1 MHCSSLIYRRKACM
15 LKRVWWYSVM
25 TMMMMMMMHVVGMGN
40 SPCYYTCN
48 YDAEKAEGTN
58 HPLHLG
64 F

>member
-1 MHCSSLIYRRKACM
+1 M
-15 LKRVWWYSVM
+15 LKRVWWYSV
-25 TMMMMMMMHVVGMGN
+25 MMMMMMHVVGMGN
-40 SPCYYTCN
+40 APCYYTCN